1 MSNPDLRKAGWQYET
16 VAAGQTTQ
24 ALGVT
29 GAAGDFLEGV
39 LIIPATTSPG
49 AVAIKDGANTAITI
63 FTGGAGS
70 VASLVPFF
78 VPVCANSAAGAWQIT
93 TGANVSVIAVGMFT

>member
-1 MSNPDLRKAGWQYET
+1 MYPDLRKAGLLYET

-29 GAAGDFLEGV
+29 GVVGDFLEGL

-49 AVAIKDGANTAITI
+49 AVAIKDGGNTAITV
-63 FTGGAGS
+63 FAGGAGS
-70 VASLVPFF
+70 VSNLVPFF
-78 VPVCANSAAGAWQIT
+78 VPVCANSAAGAWQVT